1 MGLEEVFTLKRKIS
15 DKVDVLCK
23 QPTANSQEQV
33 NEWLDNN
40 ITFLRAKAKNVKSM
54 SSEIE
59 NDIDILFQEC
69 QTTYYG
75 FVEDWYEYGYRDFE
89 GAKLLQILRNNNI
102 SDVAKKEIRN
112 NYKKLQTINIDN
124 VSQNDKINYFFD
136 VFENI
141 IDSINKGQNWF
152 DLYKG
157 SRLRGDDLVFD
168 ISYLDLFAW
177 QLPNID
183 LRNKNDYKKIA
194 KIMTIFFFI
203 EKIYKKEYSLSNDI
217 NPFDK
222 IMNLD
227 KIVSYYYFSKEI

>member
-1 MGLEEVFTLKRKIS
+1 MGLEEVLTLKRKIS

-69 QTTYYG
+69 QTTYYD
-75 FVEDWYEYGYRDFE
+75 FVEDWYEYGYRGFE
-89 GAKLLQILRNNNI
+89 EAKLLQILRNNNI

-112 NYKKLQTINIDN
+112 NYKKLQKINIDN

-141 IDSINKGQNWF
+141 IEQILCSWRQ
-152 DLYKG
+152 
-157 SRLRGDDLVFD
+157 
-168 ISYLDLFAW
+168 
-177 QLPNID
+177 P
-183 LRNKNDYKKIA
+183 
-194 KIMTIFFFI
+194 
-203 EKIYKKEYSLSNDI
+203 
-217 NPFDK
+217 NPF
-222 IMNLD
+222 L
-227 KIVSYYYFSKEI
+227 